1 MPFLGQIPLFWFL
14 QESFLEV
21 LLGSLSG
28 IEVSNLE
35 LRLLIM
41 ITSGWNAEVFPKE
54 GSWTV
59 ES

>member
-1 MPFLGQIPLFWFL
+1 MPSLVIYHFWFL

-21 LLGSLSG
+21 LLGSLSVM
-28 IEVSNLE
+28 EASNLE
-35 LRLLIM
+35 FRLLIM
-41 ITSGWNAEVFPKE
+41 ITSSWNTEIFPKE